1 MRSCSSLSSG
11 GWLFAVQCLIGIA
24 ALMAMARPPLTTG
37 KILLVP
43 LTPAAGG
50 TLAPLAVAHGARLIG
65 TGPLPGSLIVFADG
79 RTLIPPLLRQG
90 IVSVASPSAG
100 CTAAIGARA

>member
-11 GWLFAVQCLIGIA
+11 GWLFAVQCLVGIA
-24 ALMAMARPPLTTG
+24 ALIAMARPPLTTG

-50 TLAPLAVAHGARLIG
+50 ALAPLAVGHGARLISA
-65 TGPLPGSLIVFADG
+65 GPLPGSLIVFADG
-79 RTLIPPLLRQG
+79 RTLVPPLLRQG
-90 IVSVASPSAG
+90 IVSLASPAAG
-100 CTAAIGARA
+100 CAAAIGARA